1 MLDFG
6 EGDLD
11 LGVESVGE
19 GKKFLFVILFDK
31 TFDDNLLDYL
41 IYCYLWSVLT
51 VKSLYS
57 YNYFNFSL
65 TSRFNL

>member
-1 MLDFG
+1 LLDFS

-19 GKKFLFVILFDK
+19 GKKFLFVLLFDK

-41 IYCYLWSVLT
+41 IYCYL
-51 VKSLYS
+51 
-57 YNYFNFSL
+57 
-65 TSRFNL
+65 